1 MLPASSSSLD
11 LLGIGSPI
19 MDLTAHVPESFL
31 ATVRGD
37 KGGMVLVDAA
47 EMEAIVARLPAAP
60 ELENGGSAANLT
72 RAAAR
77 LGLRTTFLGKLGS
90 DSTAASYRAQAA
102 AVGIDLSRYKSG
114 HSLPNARCLAL
125 ITPDA
130 ARTMRTDLGAAL
142 TLSPEE
148 VTAAD
153 FAGVRHAHIEGY
165 LVFNPSLADAV
176 LARARASGATVSLD
190 LASFD
195 VIRHTRDWLLSQL
208 RTGGIHV
215 VFANEDEIRALYPE
229 NNDDYPALARRL
241 SAESPGLVAVVKVGK
256 DGAWIARDGELHRV
270 DPVAADRVVDTNGA
284 GDNFGGG
291 FLYGHLQGWALPAS
305 GALAAAVGSE
315 CVRHSGPAIPPER
328 WVALRE
334 LAVKLASAR

>member
-1 MLPASSSSLD
+1 MSTASTSFD

-19 MDLTAHVPESFL
+19 MDLTAQVPESFL

-37 KGGMVLVDAA
+37 KGGMVLVDAP
-47 EMEAIVARLPAAP
+47 EMESLVSRLPSP
-60 ELENGGSAANLT
+60 PSLENGGSAANLT

-77 LGLRTTFLGKLGS
+77 LGLRTAFLGKLGS
-90 DSTAASYRAQAA
+90 DATAESYRTQAA
-102 AVGIDLSRYKSG
+102 AAGIDLSRYKTAPG
-114 HSLPNARCLAL
+114 LPNARCLAL

-142 TLSPEE
+142 TLAPDEI
-148 VTAAD
+148 TPAD

-165 LVFNPSLADAV
+165 LVFNPALADAV

-190 LASFD
+190 FASFD
-195 VIRHTRDWLLSQL
+195 VIRHTRDWLLAQL
-208 RTGGIHV
+208 RAGGIHV

-229 NNDDYPALARRL
+229 STDDYPALARRL
-241 SAESPGLVAVVKVGK
+241 AAEAPGLVAVVKVGR
-256 DGAWIARDGELHRV
+256 DGAWIARDAELHRIA
-270 DPVAADRVVDTNGA
+270 PVPADRVVDTNGA

-291 FLYGHLQGWALPAS
+291 FLYGFLQRWPLPAC

-315 CVRHSGPAIPPER
+315 CVRHLGPAIPPDR
-328 WVALRE
+328 WVALRD
-334 LAVKLASAR
+334 LAARLAASS

>member
-1 MLPASSSSLD
+1 MSSFD

-19 MDLTAHVPESFL
+19 MDLTAPVTDEFL

-47 EMEAIVARLPAAP
+47 EMDSIVVRLPAPPA
-60 ELENGGSAANLT
+60 LENGGSAANVT

-90 DSTAASYRAQAA
+90 DATAAAYRAQAA
-102 AVGIDLSRYKSG
+102 AAGIDLSRYKTG
-114 HSLPNARCLAL
+114 QGLPNARCLAL

-142 TLSPEE
+142 TLSPAEI
-148 VTAAD
+148 TPAD

-165 LVFNPSLADAV
+165 LVFNPALADAV
-176 LARARASGATVSLD
+176 LAGARASGATVSLD
-190 LASFD
+190 FASFE
-195 VIRHTRDWLLSQL
+195 VINATRDWLLAQL
-208 RTGGIHV
+208 RAGGLHV

-229 NNDDYPALARRL
+229 NKDNDYPALALRL
-241 SAESPGLVAVVKVGK
+241 AAESPGLVAVVKVGK
-256 DGAWIARDGELHRV
+256 DGAWIARDGELHRIE
-270 DPVAADRVVDTNGA
+270 PVPADRVIDTNGA
-284 GDNFGGG
+284 GDNFAGG
-291 FLYGHLQGWALPAS
+291 FLHGFLHGWSLPAC

-315 CVRHSGPAIPPER
+315 CVRHSGPAIPPDR
-328 WVALRE
+328 WSSLRALTTE
-334 LAVKLASAR
+334 LASAHSH

>member
-1 MLPASSSSLD
+1 MSHSFD

-19 MDLTAHVPESFL
+19 MDLTASVHDDFL
-31 ATVRGD
+31 STVRGD

-47 EMEAIVARLPAAP
+47 EMETIVTRLPTSPA
-60 ELENGGSAANLT
+60 LENGGSAANVT

-90 DSTAASYRAQAA
+90 DATADAYRAQAA
-102 AVGIDLSRYKSG
+102 AVGIDLSRYKTG
-114 HSLPNARCLAL
+114 HGLPNARCLAL

-148 VTAAD
+148 ITPAD

-165 LVFNPSLADAV
+165 LVFNPALADAV
-176 LARARASGATVSLD
+176 LAGARASGATVSLD
-190 LASFD
+190 FASFE
-195 VIRHTRDWLLSQL
+195 VINATRDWLLAQL
-208 RTGGIHV
+208 RAGGLHV

-229 NNDDYPALARRL
+229 NKDNDYPALARRL
-241 SAESPGLVAVVKVGK
+241 AAESPGLVAVVKVGK
-256 DGAWIARDGELHRV
+256 DGAWIARDGELHRIE
-270 DPVAADRVVDTNGA
+270 PVPADRVIDTNGA
-284 GDNFGGG
+284 GDNFAGG
-291 FLYGHLQGWALPAS
+291 FLHGFLHAWPLPAC

-315 CVRHSGPAIPPER
+315 CVRHSGPAIPAER
-328 WVALRE
+328 WLALRD
-334 LAVKLASAR
+334 LAARLNAKP

>member
-1 MLPASSSSLD
+1 MSTTCSSFD

-19 MDLTAHVPESFL
+19 MDLTAQVPEAFL

-47 EMEAIVARLPAAP
+47 EMESIVSRLPAPPA
-60 ELENGGSAANLT
+60 LENGGSAANLT

-77 LGLRTTFLGKLGS
+77 LGLRTAFLGKLGS
-90 DSTAASYRAQAA
+90 DATAQAYRTQAA
-102 AVGIDLSRYKSG
+102 AAGIDLSRYKTG
-114 HSLPNARCLAL
+114 QNLPNARCLAL

-142 TLSPEE
+142 TLAPEE
-148 VTAAD
+148 ITPAD

-165 LVFNPSLADAV
+165 LVFNPALADAV

-190 LASFD
+190 FASFD
-195 VIRHTRDWLLSQL
+195 VIRHTRDWLLAQL
-208 RTGGIHV
+208 RAGGIHV

-229 NNDDYPALARRL
+229 TGDEDYPALARRL
-241 SAESPGLVAVVKVGK
+241 AAEAPGLVAVVKVGK
-256 DGAWIARDGELHRV
+256 DGAWIARDAELHRV
-270 DPVAADRVVDTNGA
+270 SPVPADRVLDTNGA

-291 FLYGHLQGWALPAS
+291 FLHGYLHGWSLPAC

-315 CVRHSGPAIPPER
+315 CVRHLGPAIPPDR
-328 WVALRE
+328 WPALRE
-334 LAVKLASAR
+334 LAARLAAGN

>member
-1 MLPASSSSLD
+1 MSSFD

-19 MDLTAHVPESFL
+19 MDLTAPVPEDFL

-47 EMEAIVARLPAAP
+47 EMESIVARLPAPPA
-60 ELENGGSAANLT
+60 LENGGSAANVT

-90 DSTAASYRAQAA
+90 DATAAAYRAQAA
-102 AVGIDLSRYKSG
+102 AAGIDLSRYKTG
-114 HSLPNARCLAL
+114 QGLPNARCLAL

-142 TLSPEE
+142 TLSPAEI
-148 VTAAD
+148 TPAD

-165 LVFNPSLADAV
+165 LVFNPALADAV
-176 LARARASGATVSLD
+176 LAGARDSGATVSLD
-190 LASFD
+190 FASFE
-195 VIRHTRDWLLSQL
+195 VINATRDWLLTQL
-208 RTGGIHV
+208 RTGGLHV

-229 NNDDYPALARRL
+229 NKDNDYAALARRL
-241 SAESPGLVAVVKVGK
+241 AAESPGLVAVVKVGK
-256 DGAWIARDGELHRV
+256 DGAWVARDGELHRIE
-270 DPVAADRVVDTNGA
+270 PVPADRVIDTNGA
-284 GDNFGGG
+284 GDNFAGG
-291 FLYGHLQGWALPAS
+291 FLHGFLHGWSLPAC

-315 CVRHSGPAIPPER
+315 CVRHSGPAIPPDR
-328 WVALRE
+328 WPSLLAL
-334 LAVKLASAR
+334 AAKLGG

>member
-1 MLPASSSSLD
+1 MSSFD

-19 MDLTAHVPESFL
+19 MDLTAPVPESFL

-47 EMEAIVARLPAAP
+47 EMESIVARLPSPPA
-60 ELENGGSAANLT
+60 LENGGSAANVI

-90 DSTAASYRAQAA
+90 DTTAAAYRAQAS
-102 AVGIDLSRYKSG
+102 AVGIDLSRYKTG
-114 HSLPNARCLAL
+114 QGLPNARCLAL

-142 TLSPEE
+142 TLSPAEI
-148 VTAAD
+148 TPAD

-165 LVFNPSLADAV
+165 LVFNPALADAV
-176 LARARASGATVSLD
+176 LAGARASGATVSLD
-190 LASFD
+190 FASFE
-195 VIRHTRDWLLSQL
+195 VINATRDWLLAQL
-208 RTGGIHV
+208 RAGGLHV

-229 NNDDYPALARRL
+229 NKDNDYAALARRL
-241 SAESPGLVAVVKVGK
+241 AAESPGLVAVVKVGK

-270 DPVAADRVVDTNGA
+270 EPVPADRVIDTNGA
-284 GDNFGGG
+284 GDNFAGG
-291 FLYGHLQGWALPAS
+291 FLHGFLHGWSLPAC
-305 GALAAAVGSE
+305 GRLAAAVGSE
-315 CVRHSGPAIPPER
+315 CVRHSGPAIPPDR
-328 WVALRE
+328 WPELRS
-334 LAVKLASAR
+334 LAAKLGA

>member
-1 MLPASSSSLD
+1 MSTFD

-19 MDLTAHVPESFL
+19 MDLTAPVTDDFL

-47 EMEAIVARLPAAP
+47 EMDSIIARLPAP
-60 ELENGGSAANLT
+60 PTLENGGSAANLT

-77 LGLRTTFLGKLGS
+77 LGLRASFLGKLGS
-90 DSTAASYRAQAA
+90 DPTAAAYRDQAA
-102 AVGIDLSRYKSG
+102 AVGIDLSRYKTAPG
-114 HSLPNARCLAL
+114 LPNARCLAL

-142 TLSPEE
+142 TLSPDEI
-148 VTAAD
+148 TPAD
-153 FAGVRHAHIEGY
+153 FAGVRHAHIEGD
-165 LVFNPSLADAV
+165 LVFNPALADAV

-190 LASFD
+190 VASFD
-195 VIRHTRDWLLSQL
+195 VIQATRAWLLAQL
-208 RTGGIHV
+208 RAGGLHV

-229 NNDDYPALARRL
+229 NHDEDYPALARRL
-241 SAESPGLVAVVKVGK
+241 AAESPSLVAVVKVGK

-270 DPVAADRVVDTNGA
+270 APVPADRVIDTNGA
-284 GDNFGGG
+284 GDNFAGG
-291 FLYGHLQGWALPAS
+291 FLHGYLHGWSLPAC

-315 CVRHSGPAIPPER
+315 CVRHSGPAIPPDR
-328 WVALRE
+328 WPSLRD
-334 LAVKLASAR
+334 LAVRLGNPR